1 LAAALALSG
10 GAQAGAPAQPAP
22 AERRADLLAAAAASL
37 GTARDRAA
45 ASRLEAEQSG
55 TYYAVEQARRA
66 VSPFVAAGRAF
77 RWRYDAGR
85 LIRDAR
91 QVYPGGV
98 TFHSRT
104 ALGGEG
110 GWIVDLIGWRTGS
123 DLVPVVAADALAT
136 RLQWERFF
144 PHLLVAQAEAAG
156 AAATAGGSL
165 RFRDAAGAEIEL
177 WLDAVTARPLR
188 AVQAAAGN
196 TPRIEM
202 EYGDYIRRH
211 GVMMPVRVRLLIAGR
226 VQEDLRLGATR
237 VSPLAV
243 AALAP
248 PSSYSPPPA
257 PGEAGARE
265 IAPGVL
271 FFENMPGDYHSLA
284 VDAGDHM
291 VLVEAPLSPAYAAAQ
306 RRILEA
312 VRPGKAVRFV
322 LVTHHH
328 GDHVGGLSAWAE
340 AGATIVV
347 PAGARGAIERQLRAR
362 GFAGTARIEEVTGRR
377 SFAGGRLDAHA
388 FASSHAEA
396 HLIAHLPAP
405 RMLFQGDLF
414 YLPARGGPP
423 PAFPVVADLRDR
435 IAALGLEVG
444 SIAGVHGRIATRA
457 EYEESLRL
465 GGLAVR

>member
-1 LAAALALSG
+1 LAAAVLALSG
-10 GAQAGAPAQPAP
+10 GTGAKAPAEPPQ
-22 AERRADLLAAAAASL
+22 AERRADLLAAAANSL
-37 GTARDRAA
+37 GSARDRAA

-55 TYYAVEQARRA
+55 TYYAVEQAR
-66 VSPFVAAGRAF
+66 SPLAPIVAAGRAF

-85 LIRDAR
+85 LTREAR
-91 QVYPGGV
+91 QTYPGGV

-110 GWIVDLIGWRTGS
+110 GWSVDLIGWRTGT
-123 DLVPVVAADALAT
+123 DLVPVAAAEALAT

-156 AAATAGGSL
+156 AAATTEGSL

-177 WLDAVTARPLR
+177 WLDPVSGRPVR
-188 AVQAAAGN
+188 AVQAPAGN
-196 TPRIEM
+196 VPRIEM
-202 EYGDYIRRH
+202 LYGDYVRRH
-211 GVMMPVRVRLLIAGR
+211 GVMMPGRVRLLLAGR

-237 VSPLAV
+237 IAPLAE

-248 PSSYSPPPA
+248 PRGYAPPPA

-284 VDAGDHM
+284 IDAGNHM
-291 VLVEAPLSPAYAAAQ
+291 VLVEAPLSRAYAAAQ

-312 VRPGKAVRFV
+312 LRPGKPVRFV

-347 PAGARGAIERQLRAR
+347 PAGARVAIERQLRAR
-362 GFAGTARIEEVTGRR
+362 GFAGTLRIEEVTGRR

-396 HLIAHLPAP
+396 HLIAHLPQP
-405 RMLFQGDLF
+405 RILFQGDLF

-423 PAFPVVADLRDR
+423 PAFPLVADPRDR
-435 IAALGLEVG
+435 IAALGLEVE

-465 GGLAVR
+465 GGRTR